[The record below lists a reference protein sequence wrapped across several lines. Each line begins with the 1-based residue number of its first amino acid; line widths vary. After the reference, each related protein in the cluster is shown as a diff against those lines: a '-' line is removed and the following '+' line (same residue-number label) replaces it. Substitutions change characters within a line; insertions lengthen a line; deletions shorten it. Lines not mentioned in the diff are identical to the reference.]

1 MRIRLPAALVLL
13 LSSIFL
19 VTGVRAPVTVVQ
31 NAAVL
36 DCPAQH
42 QAGSPA
48 PVTPRAST
56 PSPAQFS
63 GLAAPASAGS
73 AGAGHRFSSRTAEA
87 ADFTPGAAPRGISAR
102 APPSTREI

>member
-31 NAAVL
+31 SAAVL

-48 PVTPRAST
+48 PVTPRVSA
-56 PSPAQFS
+56 PSHGHAS
-63 GLAAPASAGS
+63 GLAVPSVTPAASAGGRFL
-73 AGAGHRFSSRTAEA
+73 AGTAEA
-87 ADFTPGAAPRGISAR
+87 TDFTPGASPRGVSAR
-102 APPSTREI
+102 APPATHEI